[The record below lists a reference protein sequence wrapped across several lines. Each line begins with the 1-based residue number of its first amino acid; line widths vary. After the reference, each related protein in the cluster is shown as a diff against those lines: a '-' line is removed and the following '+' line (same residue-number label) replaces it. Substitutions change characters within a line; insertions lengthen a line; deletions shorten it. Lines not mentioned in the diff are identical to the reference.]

1 MVYSKKDLMERMA
14 RFFKDKKRG
23 ISIKLFADLCGVTER
38 LLWMVF
44 NEKTAPLSETLQRR
58 VSKALQ
64 SLERGD
70 IAVMER
76 IDLTRKVEYRKKPK
90 PRYIKSC
97 KLVLGPNGIGLKV
110 GVRNKFDYSN
120 PRLDEVLK

>member
-1 MVYSKKDLMERMA
+1 MTYTKKDLMQRMS
-14 RFFKDKKRG
+14 RFIKDEKRG
-23 ISIKLFADLCGVTER
+23 ISIRLFADLCGVTDR
-38 LLWMVF
+38 YIWMVF
-44 NEKTAPLSETLQRR
+44 KENTMPLSEVLQKR

-64 SLERGD
+64 SLERGEV
-70 IAVMER
+70 AVMER

-97 KLVLGPNGIGLKV
+97 KLVLGPNGICLKV
-110 GVRNKFDYSN
+110 GVRNKSDYSQ